1 MERGVRLLG
10 LKELARDQIVILIAG
25 INQIS
30 TLDSYI
36 IIYKILTKLSRIAVP
51 VIKDYYDGKVARAK
65 SRYSQHLVKKDMIKH
80 RVMSEKYLNYTNS
93 MESEKTG

>member
-1 MERGVRLLG
+1 M
-10 LKELARDQIVILIAG
+10 
-25 INQIS
+25 
-30 TLDSYI
+30 
-36 IIYKILTKLSRIAVP
+36 TKLSRIAVP

-93 MESEKTG
+93 MESEKTGWINNNYNKIVRLVRL